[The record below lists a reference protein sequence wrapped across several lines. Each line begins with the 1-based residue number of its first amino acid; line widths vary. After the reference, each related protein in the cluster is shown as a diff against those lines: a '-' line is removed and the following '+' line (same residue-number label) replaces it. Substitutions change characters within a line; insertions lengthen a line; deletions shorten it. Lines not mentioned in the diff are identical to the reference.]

1 MKKETFNVA
10 IIGLGFGTQFIPIYK
25 RHPNAN
31 MYAICR
37 RSEKELNMVGD
48 TFGVEHRYTRF
59 EDVLSDPNVDFVHI
73 NTPIHDHGPMS
84 IAALR
89 AGKHVMCTVPM
100 AISVAECQEIV
111 QLVQETGLK
120 YMMAETV
127 LYSREYLYAKEMV
140 VKGELG
146 EIQFLQGSHHQDMD
160 GWPEPWPG
168 LPPMYYATHCIS
180 PCLSIVDGEAELV
193 SCFGSGMIRKELA
206 QIFGSPFAIET
217 AHIKLKNSNLVARVY
232 RSLFD
237 AARQYRESFDV
248 FGSKQTLEWPL
259 VEGEGFVL
267 HTAKQPQEKMTKR
280 VFAPDYAY
288 LLPKEVQPFT
298 TKTFLDLEEYQHLSA
313 KGADP
318 DGTHSH
324 LVLDPGSLEGH
335 GGSHPHLVHEF
346 LSALIEDR
354 DPFPNAVQSANITC
368 SGILAHESAMR
379 GGIIIPL
386 PDFTLL
392 ARE

>member
-1 MKKETFNVA
+1 MKKEKFNVA

-59 EDVLSDPNVDFVHI
+59 EDALSDPNVDFVHI

-140 VKGELG
+140 VKE
-146 EIQFLQGSHHQDMD
+146 
-160 GWPEPWPG
+160 
-168 LPPMYYATHCIS
+168 
-180 PCLSIVDGEAELV
+180 
-193 SCFGSGMIRKELA
+193 
-206 QIFGSPFAIET
+206 
-217 AHIKLKNSNLVARVY
+217 N
-232 RSLFD
+232 
-237 AARQYRESFDV
+237 
-248 FGSKQTLEWPL
+248 
-259 VEGEGFVL
+259 
-267 HTAKQPQEKMTKR
+267 
-280 VFAPDYAY
+280 
-288 LLPKEVQPFT
+288 
-298 TKTFLDLEEYQHLSA
+298 
-313 KGADP
+313 
-318 DGTHSH
+318 
-324 LVLDPGSLEGH
+324 
-335 GGSHPHLVHEF
+335 
-346 LSALIEDR
+346 
-354 DPFPNAVQSANITC
+354 
-368 SGILAHESAMR
+368 
-379 GGIIIPL
+379 
-386 PDFTLL
+386 
-392 ARE
+392 